1 MNPLIASILNNPGK
15 HQVNRAE
22 KMSRSVDVHVS
33 NIMKKNEQMANSDLN
48 VRDEALERGYGQGR
62 KMGD

>member
-15 HQVNRAE
+15 HQVNRDYKMSKTIDVMTDNMAKQEAE
-22 KMSRSVDVHVS
+22 KA
-33 NIMKKNEQMANSDLN
+33 KAT
-48 VRDEALERGYGQGR
+48 ALTGKDNKGYGEGR